1 MDRHKGRQKAL
12 FCDDKLGGVRLVDV
26 DGVEMEAPEIELIAH
41 LQRGQQ
47 VLLYSGGVLVVFDLL
62 DLPLHRVH
70 AGTAVFRVKRLGS
83 DGEKGRIERQWLM
96 DLEPGDAEGHHDVGH
111 GVGLGEQIADLGQ
124 RLNVPVRYIVL
135 HHGLLPALVEAAL
148 LHLAL
153 SHLLHDL
160 EAHFGVKALGD
171 QVQHNIVTAA
181 HSFQNAGG
189 AAEDQLPG
197 IAHPHVRTVGEAGEP
212 YQRIEIL
219 GLGVNEHLA
228 GEPGVEL
235 RDGHSAG
242 WPQNRVIL
250 IAQHLAGNENG
261 HGLRIVQRDLMG
273 VHAGEILH
281 HTHHGG
287 VIVSQHI
294 QLQDVG
300 LHGVIFKMGG
310 DGIGIIGVRRVLHRA
325 EVLHILIVR
334 DHHQAAGV
342 LAGGAADANAAQGQ
356 AVFLRPAGHDAVLL
370 QILLHEAVGRLFRQ
384 GTDGTRPEH
393 LCLSKHF
400 DGVTVSPGLIFAGE
414 VQVDI
419 RHLAAAEAQEGL
431 KGNVEAVLHV
441 LGAADGAHLVRHIR
455 AAAVAAVQNEFAVFA
470 LRTAVV
476 GRQGVDLRNAG
487 HISHQRRADGAS

>member
-1 MDRHKGRQKAL
+1 M
-12 FCDDKLGGVRLVDV
+12 
-26 DGVEMEAPEIELIAH
+26 
-41 LQRGQQ
+41 
-47 VLLYSGGVLVVFDLL
+47 
-62 DLPLHRVH
+62 
-70 AGTAVFRVKRLGS
+70 
-83 DGEKGRIERQWLM
+83 
-96 DLEPGDAEGHHDVGH
+96 
-111 GVGLGEQIADLGQ
+111 GLGEQIADLGQ

-135 HHGLLPALVEAAL
+135 HHSLLPALIEAAL

-160 EAHFGVKALGD
+160 EAHLRIKALGD

-181 HSFQNAGG
+181 HRFQNAGG

-197 IAHPHVRTVGEAGEP
+197 VAHPHVRTVGEAGEP
-212 YQRIEIL
+212 HQCVEIL
-219 GLGVNEHLA
+219 RLGVNEHLA

-273 VHAGEILH
+273 VHTGEILH

-310 DGIGIIGVRRVLHRA
+310 DGIGIVGVRRVLHRA
-325 EVLHILIVR
+325 EILHILVVR

-342 LAGGAADANAAQGQ
+342 LAGGAADANAAKGQ
-356 AVFLRPAGHDAVLL
+356 TVFLRPAGHDAVFL
-370 QILLHEAVGRLFRQ
+370 QILLHKAVGSLFRQ
-384 GTDGTRPEH
+384 RTDGTRSEH
-393 LCLSKHF
+393 LCLSEHF
-400 DGVTVSPGLIFAGE
+400 DGVTVSPGLVFAGK

-431 KGNVEAVLHV
+431 KGDVEAVLHV

>member
-1 MDRHKGRQKAL
+1 
-12 FCDDKLGGVRLVDV
+12 
-26 DGVEMEAPEIELIAH
+26 
-41 LQRGQQ
+41 
-47 VLLYSGGVLVVFDLL
+47 
-62 DLPLHRVH
+62 
-70 AGTAVFRVKRLGS
+70 
-83 DGEKGRIERQWLM
+83 M

-111 GVGLGEQIADLGQ
+111 GVGLGEQVADFGQ

-135 HHGLLPALVEAAL
+135 HHGLLPALIEAAL

-171 QVQHNIVTAA
+171 QVQHNIISAA
-181 HSFQNAGG
+181 HRFQNAGG

-197 IAHPHVRTVGEAGEP
+197 VAHPHVRTVGEAGEP
-212 YQRIEIL
+212 HQCVEVL
-219 GLGVNEHLA
+219 GLGVDQHLA

-235 RDGHSAG
+235 RDGHGAG

-370 QILLHEAVGRLFRQ
+370 QILLHEAVGGLFRQ
-384 GTDGTRPEH
+384 RTDGTRPEH
-393 LCLSKHF
+393 LRLAEHF

-419 RHLAAAEAQEGL
+419 RHLAAAEAQKGL
-431 KGNVEAVLHV
+431 KGDVEAVLDV
-441 LGAADGAHLVRHIR
+441 LRTADGTDLVRHIR

>member
-1 MDRHKGRQKAL
+1 
-12 FCDDKLGGVRLVDV
+12 
-26 DGVEMEAPEIELIAH
+26 
-41 LQRGQQ
+41 
-47 VLLYSGGVLVVFDLL
+47 
-62 DLPLHRVH
+62 
-70 AGTAVFRVKRLGS
+70 
-83 DGEKGRIERQWLM
+83 M

-111 GVGLGEQIADLGQ
+111 GVGLGEQVADFGQ

-135 HHGLLPALVEAAL
+135 HHGLLPALIEAAL

-171 QVQHNIVTAA
+171 QVQHNIISAA
-181 HSFQNAGG
+181 HRFQNAGG

-197 IAHPHVRTVGEAGEP
+197 VAHPHVRTVGEAGEP
-212 YQRIEIL
+212 HQCVEVL
-219 GLGVNEHLA
+219 GLGVDQHLA

-235 RDGHSAG
+235 RDGHGAG

-261 HGLRIVQRDLMG
+261 HGVRVIQGDLVG
-273 VHAGEILH
+273 VYPGKVLH
-281 HTHHGG
+281 HAHHGG

-300 LHGVIFKMGG
+300 LHGVVFKMGG
-310 DGIGIIGVRRVLHRA
+310 DGVGIVGVRRVLHRA
-325 EVLHILIVR
+325 EILHILVVR

-342 LAGGAADANAAQGQ
+342 LARGTADAHAAQGQ

-370 QILLHEAVGRLFRQ
+370 QILLHEAVGGLFRQ
-384 GTDGTRPEH
+384 RTDGTRPEH
-393 LCLSKHF
+393 LRLAEHF

-419 RHLAAAEAQEGL
+419 RHLAAAEAQKGL
-431 KGNVEAVLHV
+431 KGDVEAVLDV
-441 LGAADGAHLVRHIR
+441 LRTADGTDLVRHIR

-470 LRTAVV
+470 LGAAVV
-476 GRQGVDLRNAG
+476 GRQRVDLRNAG
-487 HISHQRRADGAS
+487 HIGHQRRADGASGTNQIAALVAALHQLLGGHVHHVILA

>member
-1 MDRHKGRQKAL
+1 
-12 FCDDKLGGVRLVDV
+12 
-26 DGVEMEAPEIELIAH
+26 MEAPEIELIAH
-41 LQRGQQ
+41 LQGGQQ

-62 DLPLHRVH
+62 DLPLYRVH
-70 AGTAVFRVKRLGS
+70 ACTAILRVKGLGPDREES
-83 DGEKGRIERQWLM
+83 GVERQWLM

-111 GVGLGEQIADLGQ
+111 GVGLGEQVADFGQ

-135 HHGLLPALVEAAL
+135 HHGLLPALVKAAL

-160 EAHFGVKALGD
+160 EAHFRVKALGD
-171 QVQHNIVTAA
+171 QVQHNVVTAA
-181 HSFQNAGG
+181 HRFQNAGG

-212 YQRIEIL
+212 HQCVEIL
-219 GLGVNEHLA
+219 RLGVDQHLA

-235 RDGHSAG
+235 RNGHGAG
-242 WPQNRVIL
+242 RPQNGVVL
-250 IAQHLAGNENG
+250 IAQHLAGNEDG
-261 HGLRIVQRDLMG
+261 HGVRVIQGDLVG
-273 VHAGEILH
+273 VHPGEVLH
-281 HTHHGG
+281 HAHHGG
-287 VIVSQHI
+287 VIVSQHV

-310 DGIGIIGVRRVLHRA
+310 DGVGIVGVRRVLHRA
-325 EVLHILIVR
+325 EIFHVLVVR

-342 LAGGAADANAAQGQ
+342 LAGGAADANAAKGQ
-356 AVFLRPAGHDAVLL
+356 TVFLRPAGHDAVLL
-370 QILLHEAVGRLFRQ
+370 QVLLHEAVGSLFRQ
-384 GTDGTRPEH
+384 RTDGACPEH
-393 LCLSKHF
+393 LRLAEHLN
-400 DGVTVSPGLIFAGE
+400 GVAVGPGLIFAGE

-419 RHLAAAEAQEGL
+419 RHLAAAEAQKGL
-431 KGNVEAVLHV
+431 KGNVKSVLHV
-441 LGAADGAHLVRHIR
+441 LGAADGTNLIRHIR

-487 HISHQRRADGAS
+487 HIGHQ

>member
-1 MDRHKGRQKAL
+1 
-12 FCDDKLGGVRLVDV
+12 
-26 DGVEMEAPEIELIAH
+26 MEAPEIELIAH

-70 AGTAVFRVKRLGS
+70 AGTAVFRVKCLGP

-111 GVGLGEQIADLGQ
+111 GVGLGEQVADLGQ

-135 HHGLLPALVEAAL
+135 HHSLLPALVEAAL

-181 HSFQNAGG
+181 HRFQNAGG
-189 AAEDQLPG
+189 AAEDQFPG
-197 IAHPHVRTVGEAGEP
+197 VAHPHVRTVGEAGEP

-310 DGIGIIGVRRVLHRA
+310 DGIGIVSVRRVLHRT

-342 LAGGAADANAAQGQ
+342 LARGAADAHAAQGQ
-356 AVFLRPAGHDAVLL
+356 AVFLRPAGHDAVFL
-370 QILLHEAVGRLFRQ
+370 QILLHKAVGRLFRQ
-384 GTDGTRPEH
+384 STDGACPEH
-393 LCLSKHF
+393 LGLSEHF
-400 DGVTVSPGLIFAGE
+400 DGVAVSPGLIFAGE

-431 KGNVEAVLHV
+431 KGDVEAVLHV

-476 GRQGVDLRNAG
+476 GWQRVDLRNAG

>member
-1 MDRHKGRQKAL
+1 M
-12 FCDDKLGGVRLVDV
+12 
-26 DGVEMEAPEIELIAH
+26 
-41 LQRGQQ
+41 
-47 VLLYSGGVLVVFDLL
+47 
-62 DLPLHRVH
+62 
-70 AGTAVFRVKRLGS
+70 
-83 DGEKGRIERQWLM
+83 
-96 DLEPGDAEGHHDVGH
+96 
-111 GVGLGEQIADLGQ
+111 
-124 RLNVPVRYIVL
+124 
-135 HHGLLPALVEAAL
+135 
-148 LHLAL
+148 
-153 SHLLHDL
+153 
-160 EAHFGVKALGD
+160 
-171 QVQHNIVTAA
+171 
-181 HSFQNAGG
+181 
-189 AAEDQLPG
+189 
-197 IAHPHVRTVGEAGEP
+197 GEAGEP
-212 YQRIEIL
+212 YQRVEIL

-235 RDGHSAG
+235 RDGHGAG

-250 IAQHLAGNENG
+250 IAQHLAGNKNG

-273 VHAGEILH
+273 VHTGEILH

-325 EVLHILIVR
+325 EILHVLVVR

-342 LAGGAADANAAQGQ
+342 LARGTADAHAAQGQ
-356 AVFLRPAGHDAVLL
+356 AVFLRPAGHDAILL
-370 QILLHEAVGRLFRQ
+370 QILLHKAVGSLFRQ
-384 GTDGTRPEH
+384 STDGACPEH
-393 LCLSKHF
+393 LGLTEHLN
-400 DGVTVSPGLIFAGE
+400 GVAVGPGLIFAGE

-431 KGNVEAVLHV
+431 KGDVEAVLHV

>member
-1 MDRHKGRQKAL
+1 
-12 FCDDKLGGVRLVDV
+12 
-26 DGVEMEAPEIELIAH
+26 
-41 LQRGQQ
+41 
-47 VLLYSGGVLVVFDLL
+47 
-62 DLPLHRVH
+62 
-70 AGTAVFRVKRLGS
+70 
-83 DGEKGRIERQWLM
+83 
-96 DLEPGDAEGHHDVGH
+96 
-111 GVGLGEQIADLGQ
+111 
-124 RLNVPVRYIVL
+124 
-135 HHGLLPALVEAAL
+135 
-148 LHLAL
+148 
-153 SHLLHDL
+153 
-160 EAHFGVKALGD
+160 
-171 QVQHNIVTAA
+171 
-181 HSFQNAGG
+181 
-189 AAEDQLPG
+189 
-197 IAHPHVRTVGEAGEP
+197 
-212 YQRIEIL
+212 
-219 GLGVNEHLA
+219 
-228 GEPGVEL
+228 
-235 RDGHSAG
+235 
-242 WPQNRVIL
+242 
-250 IAQHLAGNENG
+250 
-261 HGLRIVQRDLMG
+261 MG

-325 EVLHILIVR
+325 EVLHILVVR

-342 LAGGAADANAAQGQ
+342 LAGGAADAHAAKGQ
-356 AVFLRPAGHDAVLL
+356 AVFLRPAGHDAVFL

-384 GTDGTRPEH
+384 RTDGTRPEH
-393 LCLSKHF
+393 LRLAEHF

-431 KGNVEAVLHV
+431 KGNVKAVLHV

-487 HISHQRRADGAS
+487 HISHQRRAHGATGANQISAFVAALHQLLGGHVHHVVLA